1 MGHSFPNFRKNSN
14 SDYQK
19 SSLTLFLDIRN
30 RQSKGDSGRSCRR
43 ATERLIMEPSNWAPA
58 HSEALREYWARGMS
72 YSEIAD
78 AINAKFG
85 TCYSRNATIGRGKRM
100 GLGTPDRPDHR
111 AVAQPRRQQ
120 PKPSKK
126 RAKKMRERRAAELQE
141 PTPARER
148 AEPVKHRCVGLS
160 PRLVSLV
167 DLENGEC
174 RCPLWRRQGGR
185 SHPVLRPS
193 AARRLKLLQAAFS
206 SDARQRLL
214 SGARGRPGGAAAGG
228 RRLTGAALDFFSFA
242 QEVTCREPNETGPIG

>member
-1 MGHSFPNFRKNSN
+1 
-14 SDYQK
+14 
-19 SSLTLFLDIRN
+19 
-30 RQSKGDSGRSCRR
+30 
-43 ATERLIMEPSNWAPA
+43 MEPSNWAPA

-141 PTPARER
+141 PTPVRER
-148 AEPVKHRCVGLS
+148 AEPVKLRCVGLS
-160 PRLVSLV
+160 PRMVSLV

-174 RCPLWRRQGGR
+174 RYPYGGDKEGEAILFCG
-185 SHPVLRPS
+185 HP
-193 AARRLKLLQAAFS
+193 RLAGS
-206 SDARQRLL
+206 SYCKPHFHLTRD
-214 SGARGRPGGAAAGG
+214 SGCYPERAAGPVAL
-228 RRLTGAALDFFSFA
+228 RLVDAA
-242 QEVTCREPNETGPIG
+242 